1 MKKLLPTILLGL
13 AVLSLTA
20 CKHPGKETE
29 TISSTVS
36 SPENEDDI
44 IKNVYVDN
52 YGEKIEVSINNTKN
66 TASIHLDGKTYDL
79 KKSDALPEYTASNEE
94 YQYSEIKGNITF
106 LKKNVDMVLFH
117 FKKDKKESGPAKM
130 ASY

>member
-1 MKKLLPTILLGL
+1 MKNLLTSILFGL
-13 AVLSLTA
+13 AILSSTA
-20 CKHPGKETE
+20 CKHPSKEAE
-29 TISSTVS
+29 TVTTAT
-36 SPENEDDI
+36 PENTDDI
-44 IKNVYVDN
+44 SKDVYVDS
-52 YGEKIEVSINNTKN
+52 YGEKIEVTINRTKN
-66 TASIHLDGKTYDL
+66 TATVHLNGKTYDL

-117 FKKDKKESGPAKM
+117 LKQAKKESAPAKM